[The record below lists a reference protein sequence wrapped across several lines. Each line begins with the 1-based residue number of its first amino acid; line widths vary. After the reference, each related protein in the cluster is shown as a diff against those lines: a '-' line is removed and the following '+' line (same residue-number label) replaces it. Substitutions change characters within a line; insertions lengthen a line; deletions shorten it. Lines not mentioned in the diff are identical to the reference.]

1 MSKKFLIVGSGF
13 YGATCARE
21 LTDAGHSCLVIDKR
35 THIGGNC
42 YTRYIEEADCHEHH
56 YGAHIFHTNSEK
68 IWKYINRFASFN
80 HYVNRVKVS

>member
-21 LTDAGHSCLVIDKR
+21 LTDAGHSCFIIDKR

-42 YTRYIEEADCHEHH
+42 FTRYIEEADCHEH
-56 YGAHIFHTNSEK
+56 
-68 IWKYINRFASFN
+68 FAPHRDSVQNDLSTFLF
-80 HYVNRVKVS
+80 